1 MSKFAAIETAIDAL
15 KAGKMLVLVDD
26 EHRENEGD
34 LIIAA
39 EFANAN
45 SINFM
50 AQYGRGLICLAM
62 APELVDKLNLP
73 MMASN
78 NQSKQQTAFTLSIG
92 ARHGIS
98 TGISAED
105 RATTIQTAIAD
116 DASPASIVTPGH
128 IFPLRAH
135 SLGVLKR
142 AGHTEGSVDL
152 MKLAG
157 LKPAAVICEIM
168 NEDGSMARREDLVRF
183 AEKHNLLRI
192 SIADLI
198 HYRLKHEVLVN
209 EAAQAKLPLS
219 GMGEFTIHVFH
230 HSIDGSEHIALTK
243 FPLKN
248 ANEPALVRMH
258 SECLTGDVF
267 GSLRCDCGWQLQ
279 KALEKISQEGG
290 VLLYLRQEG
299 RGIGLTNKIK
309 AYALQEQ
316 GLDTVEANV
325 HLGFKADQRD
335 YAVAAQMLKA
345 LNTHEIRLMT
355 NNPQK
360 IEALESYGIKVVERI
375 PHETLP
381 TPANEA
387 YLRTKREKL
396 GHLLALLQNP
406 DGPLP

>member
-1 MSKFAAIETAIDAL
+1 MSQFAPIETALAAL

-26 EHRENEGD
+26 EERENEGD
-34 LIIAA
+34 LIMAA
-39 EFANAN
+39 EFVDAR

-50 AQYGRGLICLAM
+50 AKEGRGLICLAL
-62 APELVDKLNLP
+62 APERVDKLNLP

-78 NQSKQQTAFTLSIG
+78 NQSRQQTAFTLSIG
-92 ARHGIS
+92 ARYGIT
-98 TGISAED
+98 TGISAAD
-105 RATTIQTAIAD
+105 RARTIQAAIAD
-116 DASPASIVTPGH
+116 EASPASIVTPGH
-128 IFPLRAH
+128 VFPLRAH
-135 SLGVLKR
+135 PFGVLKR

-168 NEDGSMARREDLVRF
+168 NEDGSMARREDLTRF
-183 AEKHNLLRI
+183 AEQHDLLQV

-198 HYRLKHEVLVN
+198 HYRLQNEGLVT
-209 EAAQAKLPLS
+209 EAARAKLPVS

-230 HSIDGSEHIALTK
+230 HNVDGSEHVALTK
-243 FPLKN
+243 LPLN
-248 ANEPALVRMH
+248 PDQPVLVRMH

-290 VLLYLRQEG
+290 ILLYLRQEG
-299 RGIGLTNKIK
+299 RGIGLTNKIR

-335 YAVAAQMLKA
+335 YAVAAQILKA
-345 LNTHEIRLMT
+345 LHSCEIHLMT

-360 IEALESYGIKVVERI
+360 IAALESYGIKVSKRI

-396 GHLLALLQNP
+396 GHLLALLQNS
-406 DGPLP
+406 DGSLP